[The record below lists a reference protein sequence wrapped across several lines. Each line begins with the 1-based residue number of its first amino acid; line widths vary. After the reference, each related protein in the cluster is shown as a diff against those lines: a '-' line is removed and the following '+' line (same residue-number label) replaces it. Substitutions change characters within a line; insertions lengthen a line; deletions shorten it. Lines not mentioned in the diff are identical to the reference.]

1 MHRINQMTN
10 HVVQE
15 SFSVNAVAGGANA
28 DDVVVVSALRTPLT
42 KMGRGGL
49 KDTHADK
56 LMTAVIKA
64 GLKESGLDAADIGDM
79 TVGST
84 TVDLTQAR
92 VAQFEAGMPDVVPI
106 KVTHRACSSG
116 LQAVMDVAGAIRNGQ
131 TDVGMALG
139 VESLSTQRKMGKQ
152 DHIWTPGVFTDSEYS
167 AINSDSLLP
176 MGITSENVAEKYGI
190 TRERQDRMGM
200 LSMNNCENA
209 WNTGLFDREVIDVET
224 TLIDKQ
230 TGEEQKVT
238 VSKDDSYREGTTM
251 EGLAKLPP
259 AFKKDGSTTA
269 GNASQLSDGAASVI
283 VAKKE
288 YADANGAPPPPLLG
302 PGPPETVPNLCLAA
316 PAGLQQL
323 GRIVSYAVVGCPPAI
338 MGIGPAVAI
347 PVALEKA
354 GLTVDDVD
362 QFEIN
367 EAFASQ
373 CAYSADLLNIPEE
386 KLNPKGGAIA
396 IGHPFGMTGNRQ
408 VGTLLHELRRTG
420 GKYGI
425 ISMCIGSG
433 QGAAAVFE
441 AYPTDTHPDAPNAN
455 KVPPDTDA
463 TLGQGRSA

>member
-1 MHRINQMTN
+1 MHRINKIANDVTQ
-10 HVVQE
+10 QA
-15 SFSVNAVAGGANA
+15 FVAADTANGGASGSEI
-28 DDVVVVSALRTPLT
+28 VVVSALRTPLT
-42 KMGRGGL
+42 KMGRGGF

-64 GLKESGLDAADIGDM
+64 SLGETGIDAADIGDI

-92 VAQFEAGMPDVVPI
+92 VSQFEAGMPDTVPI
-106 KVTHRACSSG
+106 KVTNRACSSG

-131 TDVGMALG
+131 TDIGMALG

-176 MGITSENVAEKYGI
+176 MGVTSENVAEKYGI
-190 TRERQDRMGM
+190 TRERQDRMGV
-200 LSMNNCENA
+200 LSMNNCEIA
-209 WNTGLFDREVIDVET
+209 WNEGKFDREVIPVET
-224 TLIDKQ
+224 VQVDKQ
-230 TGEEQKVT
+230 TGEVKDV
-238 VSKDDSYREGTTM
+238 VVKKDDSYREGTTI
-251 EGLAKLPP
+251 EALAKLPP

-269 GNASQLSDGAASVI
+269 GNASQLSDGAAAVI
-283 VAKKE
+283 VAKADYAKE
-288 YADANGAPPPPLLG
+288 H
-302 PGPPETVPNLCLAA
+302 
-316 PAGLQQL
+316 GLQQL

-354 GLTVDDVD
+354 GLTVDDID

-373 CAYSADLLNIPEE
+373 CAYSADLLSIPEA

-396 IGHPFGMTGNRQ
+396 LGHPFGMTGNRQ

-441 AYPTDTHPDAPNAN
+441 AFPTSTHPDAPTAN
-455 KVPPDTDA
+455 SV
-463 TLGQGRSA
+463 SA